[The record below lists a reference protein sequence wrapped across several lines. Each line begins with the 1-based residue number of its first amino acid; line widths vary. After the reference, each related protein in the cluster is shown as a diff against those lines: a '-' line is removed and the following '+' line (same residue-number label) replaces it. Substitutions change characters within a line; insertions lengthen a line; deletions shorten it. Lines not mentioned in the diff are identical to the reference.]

1 MMSGWRVAQ
10 PFGFEL
16 GEHPVWDDRTGT
28 LWCVDVLGGA
38 VVALPLAAIEAGAQ
52 PRRSRLGEVVGAMAL
67 REDGGIVALVD
78 DCIGFFHS
86 RGRADRDPIAVD
98 MPHGVRFNDAACDP
112 AGRLLFGTA
121 SLDGRTPIGQLRML
135 DRAGRISLC
144 IDGVVESNGLAWSA
158 DGVTLYYIDSVE
170 PVIRRY
176 DYDPN
181 VGRVGTRR
189 ADLARV
195 KYFAGTPDG
204 IAIDTAATLWVAIWE
219 GGRIHRY
226 SPDGDLLEVI
236 STPTSRPT
244 CAAFGGPTL
253 NTMFLASGWEGLDAD
268 ARAAEPHSGDLFVR
282 HAAVPG
288 RPVPRLRRAENW

>member
-38 VVALPLAAIEAGAQ
+38 IVALPRVTAEAAPP
-52 PRRSRLGEVVGAMAL
+52 PRRTRLGSVVGAMAL

-86 RGRADRDPIAVD
+86 RGRADRDPIAVE
-98 MPHGVRFNDAACDP
+98 MPAGVRFNDAACDP

-121 SLDGRTPIGQLRML
+121 ALDGRSAIGQLRML

-144 IDGVVESNGLAWSA
+144 IDGLVESNGLAWSA
-158 DGVTLYYIDSVE
+158 DGSTLYFIDSAE
-170 PVIRRY
+170 PIIRRY

-189 ADLARV
+189 TDLARIEH
-195 KYFAGTPDG
+195 FGGTPDG
-204 IAIDTAATLWVAIWE
+204 IAVDTAATLWVAIWE
-219 GGRIHRY
+219 GARLHRY

-244 CAAFGGPTL
+244 CVAFGGTTL
-253 NTMFLASGWEGLDAD
+253 NTMFLASGWQGLDAE
-268 ARAAEPHSGDLFVR
+268 ARAREPHSGHLFVH

-288 RPVPRLRRAENW
+288 RPVPRLRLAENW